1 MKTYF
6 IVSNTNWLPNVLLYS
21 GNTTALSETFLYKY
35 AFSLKYAANVS
46 DSLMCNQGFES
57 RWMSVELVCYIK
69 IIIILIYILR
79 LLLLA
84 AFFGESTVL

>member
-6 IVSNTNWLPNVLLYS
+6 IVSNINWLPNVLLYS

-35 AFSLKYAANVS
+35 VFSLKYAANVS

-79 LLLLA
+79 LLL
-84 AFFGESTVL
+84 